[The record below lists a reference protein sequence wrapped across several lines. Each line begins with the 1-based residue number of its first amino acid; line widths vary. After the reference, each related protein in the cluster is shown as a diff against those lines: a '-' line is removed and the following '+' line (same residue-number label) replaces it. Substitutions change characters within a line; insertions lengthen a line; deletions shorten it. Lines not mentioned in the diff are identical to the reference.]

1 MPDDPFDD
9 IADEEDEFGIDTKR
23 MTFLEHLLE
32 LRWRL
37 MICIGT
43 IVLATIVFFVAL
55 RGTIFEWLRYPI
67 VRACEINGK
76 IKAEDLIFVRTPT
89 SLFMASVYYCLLGAV
104 AVTIPVTVWQLWA
117 FVAPGLK
124 RKERR
129 IIGPAIVSAMVL
141 FLAGAAFAY
150 YVVIPIMLQ
159 FFLQDTQW
167 MGAKPLWDIAETVKL
182 EALMMLVLGVT
193 FEMPLLIVAL
203 TKIGIVSPRFLS
215 KYRRH
220 AILVIFV
227 IAALITP
234 TQDPV
239 TLGLVAGPLVL
250 LYELGLQASRLFKPK
265 RARWD
270 VIEDEPPP
278 PPPAPEPPPP
288 TAPVEPVGAP
298 PDLVSPSAM
307 PGEGAP
313 YHEDQTYHPEGEVQE
328 EAWAPEAA
336 EPAGEEPSPTVEPQ
350 SPAGE
355 AEAAPR
361 PPEDEL
367 PPDAMM
373 H

>member
-1 MPDDPFDD
+1 MPDEPFDD
-9 IADEEDEFGIDTKR
+9 AEEDDEFGIDPKR

-43 IVLATIVFFVAL
+43 VVLATIIFFVAL

-67 VRACEINGK
+67 VRACQINGK
-76 IKAEDLIFVRTPT
+76 INAEDLLFVRTPT

-141 FLAGAAFAY
+141 FLGGAAFAY

-203 TKIGIVSPRFLS
+203 TKIGIVSPKFLA

-220 AILVIFV
+220 AILVIFI

-270 VIEDEPPP
+270 VFEDEPAPP
-278 PPPAPEPPPP
+278 PKAPEPPPP
-288 TAPVEPVGAP
+288 SPDLPIAP
-298 PDLVSPSAM
+298 PDQAPPVQDVTGD
-307 PGEGAP
+307 GEP
-313 YHEDQTYHPEGEVQE
+313 YHEDQIHHAEGEVQE
-328 EAWAPEAA
+328 EAWAPAPVESPAQESAAPA
-336 EPAGEEPSPTVEPQ
+336 EPQEPEQEPE
-350 SPAGE
+350 PA
-355 AEAAPR
+355 PP